1 MQVATTQTI
10 KAYFSGTQIAP
21 FGAVCLSMNT
31 AAMVFPQ
38 IWRILM
44 SNYGWNTTF
53 YVLGIDM
60 DQSSILESLSRGKM
74 LFGVDFRDYFTCMR
88 SYWNSL
94 VLYSNKPN
102 YNYNWVSIDFL
113 KCCKQKKT
121 QTPDNMMNEVKKI
134 DLKVWYHL
142 FFDKCESVQRIVVT
156 WQNLGHVCLEP
167 YMLPYAH

>member
-74 LFGVDFRDYFTCMR
+74 LFGVGFRDYFTCMR

-102 YNYNWVSIDFL
+102 YNYN
-113 KCCKQKKT
+113 
-121 QTPDNMMNEVKKI
+121 
-134 DLKVWYHL
+134 
-142 FFDKCESVQRIVVT
+142 
-156 WQNLGHVCLEP
+156 LGFN
-167 YMLPYAH
+167 